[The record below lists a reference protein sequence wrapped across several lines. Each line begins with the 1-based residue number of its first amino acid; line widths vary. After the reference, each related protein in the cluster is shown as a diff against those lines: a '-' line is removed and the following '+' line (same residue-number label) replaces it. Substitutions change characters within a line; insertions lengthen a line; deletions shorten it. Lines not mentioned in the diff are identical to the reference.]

1 MTKRILR
8 VHNMRMKNPNYPAP
22 DVALKEIASV
32 HRLAFKAIESSVVI
46 AKTYFDKL
54 DEEIDPDPWLAASMV
69 RYHTARYIDQRA
81 SRIKGLYR
89 EPLANSGLYLQFKRY
104 RIRIRKSDEGDLP
117 DPGPSQTMQAF
128 YQQRLHG
135 WDSIVGDEESAPVN
149 LLIVWDATRSYVLL
163 GMDLVCPK
171 HGSEDRGSAEKH
183 WKIAI
188 PHPAATLRPVRP
200 EPKDVPA
207 AESDVDDLP
216 YTRKRPPQTGTGT
229 ENTSG

>member
-1 MTKRILR
+1 
-8 VHNMRMKNPNYPAP
+8 MRWLLVY
-22 DVALKEIASV
+22 
-32 HRLAFKAIESSVVI
+32 KAIESSAVI

-54 DEEIDPDPWLAASMV
+54 DEQEVDTWLASHIV
-69 RYHTARYIDQRA
+69 RYHAGIYIDQRL
-81 SRIKGLYR
+81 SKIKGLHR
-89 EPLANSGLYLQFKRY
+89 EPLANSGLYLEFKNY
-104 RIRIRKSDEGDLP
+104 RIRIRKSDEGEMP
-117 DPGPSQTMQAF
+117 DPGPSLTMQAF

-135 WDSIVGDEESAPVN
+135 WDSVVGDEEPAPVN

-188 PHPAATLRPVRP
+188 PHPAATLRPVRS
-200 EPKDVPA
+200 EPIDIPA

-216 YTRKRPPQTGTGT
+216 YTRKRPPQTETGT
-229 ENTSG
+229 ENTDG